1 MMTTQ
6 SEYELELALIK
17 QLEGF
22 GYEKVSIANE
32 AQMLSNLKTQLER
45 HNQIEKQPF
54 TETEF
59 KKIISH
65 LTSDN
70 SVFERAKILRDRY
83 PLQRDDGTTKYIT
96 FLNTA
101 EWCMNEYQVT
111 HQVKQGEVGS
121 KNRKTRFDVTILIN
135 GFPLIQVELK
145 KRGIELKEAFNQ
157 VDRYHR
163 DAFWQGHGL
172 YLFTQLFV
180 ISNGVNTKYY
190 ANNYEF
196 NFEQTFFWAD
206 VDNNLLTDLHE
217 FSEVFLRPCH
227 ASKMITHY
235 TVLNES
241 NKCLMVLRP
250 YQFYAVE
257 ALIERVEKSDKNAY
271 IWHTTGS
278 GKTLTS
284 FKASQ
289 VIMNMPEVHKVMFV
303 VDRKDLDYQTAKE
316 FNSFAKDSV
325 DSTTDTSNL
334 VRQLN
339 NPDTKLIVTT
349 IQKLNNAITNTRHLG
364 KVEHLKDEKFVFIFD
379 ECHRS
384 QFGDTHQNIKKFF
397 NNAQMFGF
405 TGTPI
410 FAENV
415 NKSVGIPQTT
425 KDLFAECLH
434 KYVIVDAIRDQNV
447 LKFAV
452 EYVGKY
458 KRKAS
463 ANELDI
469 AIDDQT
475 DAEVQGIDKKEALE
489 SDDRI
494 NKITQYI
501 LQQHDLKTKKRQFT
515 AMFCVSSVEVLIRYY
530 DKIKQQQAD
539 LKAANPAYKPLK
551 VATIFSFTANEEDPK
566 NQAIIGQ
573 LPEEDLE
580 GANSSKFN
588 QSSRDKLD
596 GFIADYNAAYNTKFS
611 TNDTQSFYNYYKDI
625 AKRTKDHP
633 KLKPDD
639 QIDIVLVVNMFL
651 TGFDAKT
658 LNTLY
663 VDKNLRYHG
672 LVQAFSRTNRILNEK
687 KSHGNIIC
695 FRNLKKNADDAI
707 ALFSNRNAKETVF
720 VKPYEEYLTDY
731 QQSVDKLLEIAPT
744 IKAVDQLEDEEAQL
758 NFVTA
763 FRELLR
769 LKNIL
774 SSFADYNPAE
784 FPLSEQDFED
794 YQSKYLDLYDHVK
807 RKKDDDDKESILDD
821 VDFEVSLIH
830 RDEINVR
837 YILNLLRALSQLK
850 DEEEKAVRKK
860 DIMDVMSTDVNL
872 RSKRELIQKFINEN
886 MPKIHPEGN
895 LDQAFEDF
903 WDIEKLAA
911 AKTLCDEE
919 QIDPLKFKDMI
930 EHYVFAN
937 QLPREDQIGIALT
950 YMPKIL
956 ERKKTL
962 KRVHEKV
969 KDYID
974 TFIDGMGGI

>member
-1 MMTTQ
+1 MTTQ
-6 SEYELELALIK
+6 SEYELEIALLK

-22 GYEKVSIANE
+22 GYEQVSISNE
-32 AQMLSNLKTQLER
+32 AQMLANLKTQLER
-45 HNQIEKQPF
+45 HNQLSSQPF
-54 TETEF
+54 SDSEF

-65 LTSDN
+65 LTHSN
-70 SVFERAKILRDRY
+70 TVFERAKTLRDRY
-83 PLQRDDGTTKYIT
+83 PLHRDDGSVKYIT
-96 FLNTA
+96 FLNITD
-101 EWCMNEYQVT
+101 WCMNEYQVT
-111 HQVKQGEVGS
+111 HQVKQGEKES
-121 KNRKTRFDVTILIN
+121 KHRKARFDVTILIN

-163 DAFWQGHGL
+163 DAFWQGKGL

-190 ANNYEF
+190 ANNYDF

-206 VDNNLLTDLHE
+206 VENNLLTDLHE

-257 ALIERVEKSDKNAY
+257 ALIERVEKSNKNAY

-289 VIMNMPEVHKVMFV
+289 VIMNIPDVHKVMFV

-316 FNSFAKDSV
+316 FNAFAKDSV

-334 VRQLN
+334 VKQLN

-364 KVEHLKDEKFVFIFD
+364 KVEHLKDKKFIFIFD

-425 KDLFAECLH
+425 KDLFTECLH
-434 KYVIVDAIRDQNV
+434 KYVIVDAIRDHNV

-458 KRKAS
+458 TRKES
-463 ANELDI
+463 ANTLDI
-469 AIDDQT
+469 DT
-475 DAEVQGIDKKEALE
+475 EVEAIDKKEALE
-489 SDDRI
+489 SNDRLG
-494 NKITQYI
+494 KIIGYI
-501 LQQHDLKTKKRQFT
+501 AQQHDAKTKKRVFN
-515 AMFCVSSVEVLIRYY
+515 AMFCVSSVDVLIRYY
-530 DKIKQQQAD
+530 DMFKQQQAA
-539 LKAANPAYKPLK
+539 LQAENPAYKPLK
-551 VATIFSFTANEEDPK
+551 IATIFSFAVNEDDPK
-566 NQAIIGQ
+566 NQQQNQQIVGQ
-573 LPEEDLE
+573 LPEEDVE
-580 GANSSKFN
+580 GVASSKLN
-588 QSSRDKLD
+588 QPSRDKLD
-596 GFIADYNAAYNTKFS
+596 EFIADYNQMYNTSFS
-611 TNDTQSFYNYYKDI
+611 TKDTQSFYNYYKDI
-625 AKRTKDHP
+625 ARRVKDHA
-633 KLKPDD
+633 KIKPAD
-639 QIDIVLVVNMFL
+639 QIDILLVVNMFL

-663 VDKNLRYHG
+663 VDKNLKYHG

-687 KSHGNIIC
+687 KSHGNIIS
-695 FRNLKKNADDAI
+695 FRNLKQNADDAI

-720 VKPYEEYLTDY
+720 VKPYEDYVADY
-731 QQSVDKLLEIAPT
+731 QQAVDKLLEITPT
-744 IKAVDQLEDEEAQL
+744 IKAVDHLEDEEAQL
-758 NFVTA
+758 GFVTA

-774 SSFADYNPAE
+774 SSFADYDPKDFA
-784 FPLSEQDFED
+784 LSEQDFDD
-794 YQSKYLDLYDHVK
+794 YQSKYLDLYDKVK
-807 RKKDDDDKESILDD
+807 RQKDTEEKTSILDD

-837 YILNLLRALSQLK
+837 YILNLLRALSELEN
-850 DEEEKAVRKK
+850 EEEKAARKK
-860 DIMDVMSTDVNL
+860 DLMDVMSTDVNL
-872 RSKRELIQKFINEN
+872 RSKRDLIQKFVDEN
-886 MPKIHPEGN
+886 MPHIHPEAN
-895 LDQAFEDF
+895 LEQVFADF
-903 WDIEKLAA
+903 WDNEKLGAA
-911 AKTLCDEE
+911 RTLCEEE
-919 QIDPLKFKDMI
+919 QLATSKFKEMI
-930 EHYVFAN
+930 EHYMFAS
-937 QLPREDQIGIALT
+937 QRPRDDQIAKALT
-950 YMPKIL
+950 YTPKIL
-956 ERKKTL
+956 ERKEVL
-962 KRVHEKV
+962 RRVSSKINE
-969 KDYID
+969 YIN
-974 TFIDGMGGI
+974 TFIEGMGGV

>member
-1 MMTTQ
+1 MTTQ
-6 SEYELELALIK
+6 SEYELEIALIK
-17 QLEGF
+17 QLNGF
-22 GYEKVSIANE
+22 GYEQVSISNE
-32 AQMLSNLKTQLER
+32 AQMLANLKTQLER
-45 HNQIEKQPF
+45 HNQIDSQPF
-54 TETEF
+54 SEGEF

-65 LTSDN
+65 LTQSN
-70 SVFERAKILRDRY
+70 TVFERAKVLRDRY
-83 PLQRDDGTTKYIT
+83 PLSRDDGSTKYIS
-96 FLNTA
+96 FLNCTD
-101 EWCMNEYQVT
+101 WCMNEYQVT
-111 HQVKQGEVGS
+111 HQVKQGEAGN
-121 KNRKTRFDVTILIN
+121 KHRKTRFDVTILIN
-135 GFPLIQVELK
+135 GFPLVQIELK

-163 DAFWQGHGL
+163 DAFWQGKGL

-206 VDNNLLTDLHE
+206 IENNLLTDLHE

-227 ASKMITHY
+227 VSKMITHY

-241 NKCLMVLRP
+241 NRNLMVLRP

-257 ALIERVEKSDKNAY
+257 ALIERVEKTSKNAY

-316 FNSFAKDSV
+316 FNAFAKDSV

-364 KVEHLKDEKFVFIFD
+364 KVEHLKDKKFIFIFD

-425 KDLFAECLH
+425 KDLFGDCLH
-434 KYVIVDAIRDQNV
+434 KYVIVDAIRDHNV

-458 KRKAS
+458 TRKES
-463 ANELDI
+463 ANTLDI
-469 AIDDQT
+469 DT
-475 DAEVQGIDKKEALE
+475 DVEAIDKKAALE
-489 SDDRI
+489 SDDRLA
-494 NKITQYI
+494 KISQYI
-501 LQQHDLKTKKRQFT
+501 VQHHDGKTKKRQFN

-530 DKIKQQQAD
+530 EMLKQQQDA
-539 LKAANPAYKPLK
+539 LQTQNPAHKPLK
-551 VATIFSFTANEEDPK
+551 IATIFSFAANEEDLK
-566 NQAIIGQ
+566 NQQIIGQ

-580 GANSSKFN
+580 GAASTKFN
-588 QSSRDKLD
+588 PTSRDKLD
-596 GFIADYNAAYNTKFS
+596 SFIGDYNQTYNTSFS

-625 AKRTKDHP
+625 ARRVKDHA
-633 KLKPDD
+633 KIKPSE
-639 QIDIVLVVNMFL
+639 QIDILLVVNMFL

-663 VDKNLRYHG
+663 VDKNLKFHG
-672 LVQAFSRTNRILNEK
+672 LVQAFSRTNRVLNEK
-687 KSHGNIIC
+687 KSHGNIVC
-695 FRNLKKNADDAI
+695 FRNLKQNADEAI

-720 VKPYEEYLTDY
+720 VKPYEEYVADY
-731 QQSVDKLLEIAPT
+731 QQAVDKLLEITPT
-744 IKAVDQLEDEEAQL
+744 IKAVDQLEDEEAQFE
-758 NFVTA
+758 FVTA

-774 SSFADYNPAE
+774 SSFADYNPAD
-784 FPLSEQDFED
+784 FPLSEQDFD
-794 YQSKYLDLYDHVK
+794 NFQSKYLDLYDTVK
-807 RKKDDDDKESILDD
+807 RQKDDDDKVSILDD

-837 YILNLLRALSQLK
+837 YILNLLRLLNQLA
-850 DEEEKAVRKK
+850 DEEEKTARKK
-860 DIMDVMSTDVNL
+860 DIMDVMATDVNL
-872 RSKRELIQKFINEN
+872 RSKRELIEKFINEN
-886 MPKIHPEGN
+886 MPHIHPEAN
-895 LDQAFEDF
+895 LEQEFADF
-903 WDIEKLAA
+903 WDIEKLQAA
-911 AKTLCDEE
+911 RTVCEDE
-919 QIDPLKFKDMI
+919 QLDTLKFKEMI
-930 EHYVFAN
+930 EHYVFAS
-937 QLPREDQIGIALT
+937 QRPRDDQIAKALT
-950 YMPKIL
+950 YTPKIL
-956 ERKKTL
+956 ERKKVL
-962 KRVHEKV
+962 KRVSDRIN
-969 KDYID
+969 DYID
-974 TFIDGMGGI
+974 TFIEGMGGI